1 MVADGA
7 TALAQLFGLYS
18 DREHAL
24 STNDSAP
31 FIRTLL
37 NKSFYIS
44 KYSVQNKDLVNKA
57 HILCY
62 HNPHFA
68 NLVSVQFFQSSLVW
82 KVALNLYWKSV
93 KIKFTGNVIL
103 YLLNSELQ
111 NANRWYFQSVN

>member
-44 KYSVQNKDLVNKA
+44 KYFVQNKDLVNKA
-57 HILCY
+57 HILCTTTPTLPIWY
-62 HNPHFA
+62 LFSFF
-68 NLVSVQFFQSSLVW
+68 NLVWSE
-82 KVALNLYWKSV
+82 K
-93 KIKFTGNVIL
+93 
-103 YLLNSELQ
+103 LL
-111 NANRWYFQSVN
+111 